1 MGAAFRSESLVML
14 VLDPSMLIAAAALI
28 SSLSA
33 FVWAV
38 RRKP

>member
-1 MGAAFRSESLVML
+1 METLGVAQML
-14 VLDPSMLIAAAALI
+14 VLDPSMLVAVAALI

>member
-1 MGAAFRSESLVML
+1 ML
-14 VLDPSMLIAAAALI
+14 VLDPVMVMAVAALI

>member
-1 MGAAFRSESLVML
+1 MRALGVVLML
-14 VLDPSMLIAAAALI
+14 VLDPSMLIAIAALI

>member
-1 MGAAFRSESLVML
+1 ML
-14 VLDPSMLIAAAALI
+14 VLDPSMLIAVAALI
-28 SSLSA
+28 SSRSA

>member
-1 MGAAFRSESLVML
+1 ML
-14 VLDPSMLIAAAALI
+14 ILDPAVLVALAALI

-33 FVWAV
+33 FIWSV